1 MADASVLVTNRIHWW
16 TRPHMMRQS
25 LSEPG
30 SASSGTSTSTMYG
43 TPSGL
48 SVVYACV
55 GLPSL
60 TYMTA

>member
-1 MADASVLVTNRIHWW
+1 MIGYAQYRARFMADASVLVTNRIHWW

-48 SVVYACV
+48 SNA
-55 GLPSL
+55 
-60 TYMTA
+60 